1 MTSYKKRKERAYLAQ
16 NLSSEPSTRE
26 TNDLHVQII
35 VLSHPIEGITGADCY
50 LYTLLPTVLPRY
62 HYNMLIEGCQ
72 APFVTTWILLRE
84 PIPYVPLVFAKISGR
99 FVSKVFSALV
109 YRETSIRNIEPS
121 REYVNQRAKIQP
133 EESRNILVL
142 SV

>member
-1 MTSYKKRKERAYLAQ
+1 MKKKKEYLAWK
-16 NLSSEPSTRE
+16 LSLEPSARE

-35 VLSHPIEGITGADCY
+35 VLSYPIEGITGADCY

-72 APFVTTWILLRE
+72 PPFVTTWILLRE
-84 PIPYVPLVFAKISGR
+84 PIPYVPLVFARTKISVR

-109 YRETSIRNIEPS
+109 YRETSITNIEPN
-121 REYVNQRAKIQP
+121 RGYVNPK
-133 EESRNILVL
+133 NLV
-142 SV
+142 SSSFFPS